1 MSKAKK
7 IIGGAVAVVA
17 AAAVIAGSVAGVNS
31 RKPVSVSQ
39 RPQAVQT
46 ADQPFVSNVTGES
59 QNFRIPAMV
68 ALESGRIIASADAR
82 YNRTLDGG
90 GLDTVVAYSDDNG
103 ASWNSYT
110 ANYLGDNGNEF
121 CKKSTAFIDSEL
133 IADGNNVWMM
143 TTFYSG
149 GRNLASWTGIK
160 AAVAKPAF
168 NEDGTLKLSA
178 NHGKSYDYRVD
189 TDNFENGFSQIVDE
203 NGKSSG
209 FKIDEYFYLYDSN
222 GNLLGNIFYL
232 KSKVKFSVVPTTFL
246 YMTKSEN
253 GGESFGAPKL
263 INLKRADEAFYGVG
277 PGRGLRTT
285 GGTLI
290 FSAYI
295 CDVKSGNQQASFIYS
310 NDNGKT
316 WQRSADIE
324 SRDDFEYSGESQIV
338 ELPSGDL
345 RCFFRNNSNRICYA
359 DAKLSGS
366 EYSWGEPVVTDNEIT
381 SACMISALSVSENGK
396 NYILV
401 SCPTGATEEKG
412 KVKHERTCGKI
423 FAFELDSA
431 GNMSLVKETNIN
443 DSTFMYSCMA
453 QLNDGRIALLYESKD
468 GEITFSL
475 YSLGD
480 LI

>member
-7 IIGGAVAVVA
+7 IIICAVAAAVA
-17 AAAVIAGSVAGVNS
+17 AAAIAGGVVCIAS
-31 RKPVSVSQ
+31 RKPVAISEK
-39 RPQAVQT
+39 PQAVQT

-59 QNFRIPAMV
+59 QNFRIPAMIS
-68 ALESGRIIASADAR
+68 LENGRIIASADAR

-103 ASWNSYT
+103 VSWNSYT

-189 TDNFENGFSQIVDE
+189 TDNFENGFSQIVDK

-338 ELPSGDL
+338 ELPNGDL

-366 EYSWGEPVVTDNEIT
+366 EYSWGEAVVTDNEIT
-381 SACMISALSVSENGK
+381 SSCMISALSIFEGGK

-401 SCPTGATEEKG
+401 SCPTGTVEEKG
-412 KVKHERTCGKI
+412 KLKHERTCGKI

-431 GNMSLVKETNIN
+431 GNMSLVKSTDIN
-443 DSTFMYSCMA
+443 ESDFMYSCMA
-453 QLNDGRIALLYESKD
+453 RLNNGRIALLYESKD